1 MIDLLFAASLDQIPD
16 EPEFLL
22 EYAYQTPSNL
32 YVKNKGAGK
41 LSRVS
46 QFAKF
51 NHSFSAP
58 EMLPERFSYENG
70 EEREENLPSE
80 EQVCGRI
87 DVWLF
92 GCILFNLVTGTPPF
106 YESDVDELII
116 SIKEGHYKASQ
127 DEIFD

>member
-1 MIDLLFAASLDQIPD
+1 MTQILSVMHYLSNKGIVVRHLPLESIYFTTQHSIHGTLRVIDLLFAASLDEIPD

-80 EQVCGRI
+80 E
-87 DVWLF
+87 
-92 GCILFNLVTGTPPF
+92 
-106 YESDVDELII
+106 
-116 SIKEGHYKASQ
+116 
-127 DEIFD
+127 